1 MTRVSVLTS
10 NSGPAVWDI
19 SPRADPAQGTQGE
32 IAMKESV
39 TDLVGR
45 IRAKDTN
52 ERQRLNS
59 EQLKEEFIDGLG
71 RQTMAQ
77 LDSGKGTLSTTSMET
92 FRK

>member
-1 MTRVSVLTS
+1 M
-10 NSGPAVWDI
+10 
-19 SPRADPAQGTQGE
+19 
-32 IAMKESV
+32 

-59 EQLKEEFIDGLG
+59 EQLKEEFIDNLG

-77 LDSGKGTLSTTSMET
+77 LDSGKGELSTTSMET

>member
-1 MTRVSVLTS
+1 MVLTS

-19 SPRADPAQGTQGE
+19 SPREDATQGTHDE
-32 IAMKESV
+32 VAMEESV

-59 EQLKEEFIDGLG
+59 EQLKEEFIDNLG

-77 LDSGKGTLSTTSMET
+77 LDSGKGEFSTTSMET